1 MSCWHDGPVPI
12 NPSTTEFV
20 LNGLCQWSDG
30 PSMLGWAKL
39 VMLWPNLFTPAQMI
53 RYDVEL
59 NDGLKFGQIGPD

>member
-1 MSCWHDGPVPI
+1 
-12 NPSTTEFV
+12 
-20 LNGLCQWSDG
+20 
-30 PSMLGWAKL
+30 MLGWAKL